1 MSKILI
7 DYIDE
12 AFEECGTL
20 LVDAAPFVKFNVEEG
35 GYLEYEDDEFCDA
48 FARYADCNFIEVDEA
63 EDTGEWYLRDGEP
76 YTFAV
81 PYGAVIEY
89 EPYD

>member
-12 AFEECGTL
+12 AFEECGT
-20 LVDAAPFVKFNVEEG
+20 

-63 EDTGEWYLRDGEP
+63 EDTGEWYLLDGEP
-76 YTFAV
+76 YAFAV